1 MVVLYTSHCPRCE
14 VLKKKLDKAGITY
27 EVFDNVDE
35 MIAMGFTTVP
45 MLKVDD
51 KIMNF
56 KEAVKWIN
64 K

>member
-56 KEAVKWIN
+56 KEAVKWI
-64 K
+64 KE

>member
-14 VLKKKLDKAGITY
+14 ILKKKLDKAGITY
-27 EVFDNVDE
+27 EIFDNVDE

-56 KEAVKWIN
+56 KEAVKWI
-64 K
+64 KE